1 MIEKNES
8 LDQKQEK
15 IDEIVELA
23 ERTEL
28 SIKNEDRELKKITNE
43 LSKA

>member
-23 ERTEL
+23 ARTEM
-28 SIKNEDRELKKITNE
+28 SVQKET
-43 LSKA
+43 